1 MLAKCVNP
9 SCDNRFKHL
18 REGRLLR
25 VERRTSPSRR
35 KSSASRETEYY
46 WLCGPCS
53 ASLNLAFDGEAGI
66 VLIPMASPQLVA
78 SSPVPIHSPG
88 STARRNL
95 LHPAI

>member
-35 KSSASRETEYY
+35 KFLSEPRDGV
-46 WLCGPCS
+46 L
-53 ASLNLAFDGEAGI
+53 LALRT
-66 VLIPMASPQLVA
+66 V
-78 SSPVPIHSPG
+78 
-88 STARRNL
+88 
-95 LHPAI
+95 